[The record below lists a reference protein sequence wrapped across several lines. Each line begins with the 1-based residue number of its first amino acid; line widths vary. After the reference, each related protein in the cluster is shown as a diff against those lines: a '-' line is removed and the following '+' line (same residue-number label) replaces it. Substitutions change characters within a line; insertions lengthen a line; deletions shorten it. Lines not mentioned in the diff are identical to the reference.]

1 MFVSKVT
8 EEIKQKLRLDEIS
21 TTMKSLESAEWIVY
35 ETENDKIVGA
45 AGIGGLFHSSSI
57 NINEKFQGRGYGKKI
72 QKRLVEEAKFKN
84 FSYVTVFVDPR
95 NTSSVKMHQ
104 NVGYQDIF
112 RVHYSSE
119 IIQDVKII
127 VLKKEGEFVKYL
139 LSAFNTKIGMFFL
152 ASILKIFQNNFR
164 QLIGY
169 NEKNIPK
176 LSFNY
181 IIKKFEKI

>member
-1 MFVSKVT
+1 MIVSKIT
-8 EEIKQKLRLDEIS
+8 EEIKLKLRLDGIS
-21 TTMKSLESAEWIVY
+21 TSMKSLESAEWIVY
-35 ETENDKIVGA
+35 ETENGKIVGA

-57 NINEKFQGRGYGKKI
+57 NVNEKFQGKGYGQKI
-72 QKRLVEEAKFKN
+72 QKKLVEEAKLRN

-95 NTSSVKMHQ
+95 NISSVKMHKS
-104 NVGYQDIF
+104 VGYQDIF

-119 IIQDVKII
+119 IIQDIKII
-127 VLKKEGEFVKYL
+127 VLKKEGEFVKCL
-139 LSAFNTKIGMFFL
+139 LGILNTKIGTFFL

-176 LSFNY
+176 LSFKY